1 MRSER
6 QLVSLDWAMK
16 KLLRSKANY
25 AILEG
30 FLSELLFDDI
40 TIKEILESEA
50 NQENQ
55 LDKFNRVDIMVTN
68 SKGELIIIEIQFNSE
83 RDYFHRILY
92 GASKA
97 IVERME
103 LTEPWSQVK
112 KVISVNIVY
121 FDLGRGEDYIYHGKT
136 EFKGLH
142 AKDHL
147 QLSPKQRS
155 LFKKNYPE
163 EIFPDYF
170 VIKVNKFDNN
180 AKNTLDQW
188 VYFLKNEEIKE
199 SFNAKGLK
207 EAKKKL
213 SIMKLPKSEQ
223 LKYQKYVEARIHDLS
238 EAETMKQDID
248 FAKKEGIEQGIE
260 QERRVQEERRKS
272 DKIETAKKMLLK
284 KFDIETI
291 SELTGLSI
299 KEIQKLS

>member
-1 MRSER
+1 
-6 QLVSLDWAMK
+6 
-16 KLLRSKANY
+16 
-25 AILEG
+25 
-30 FLSELLFDDI
+30 
-40 TIKEILESEA
+40 
-50 NQENQ
+50 
-55 LDKFNRVDIMVTN
+55 MVTN

-97 IVERME
+97 IAERME

-142 AKDHL
+142 ANDRL
-147 QLSPKQRS
+147 ELSSKQRS
-155 LFKKNYPE
+155 LFKKRYPE

-188 VYFLKNEEIKE
+188 VYFLKNEEIKD

-213 SIMKLPKSEQ
+213 DIMKLPKKEQ
-223 LKYQKYVEARIHDLS
+223 IQYKKYIEARIHDLS
-238 EAETMKQDID
+238 EAETIKQDLE
-248 FAKKEGIEQGIE
+248 FAKKEGIE

-272 DKIETAKKMLLK
+272 DKIKTAKKMLLK

-291 SELTGLSI
+291 SELTGLSMQ
-299 KEIQKLS
+299 EIQELSEK